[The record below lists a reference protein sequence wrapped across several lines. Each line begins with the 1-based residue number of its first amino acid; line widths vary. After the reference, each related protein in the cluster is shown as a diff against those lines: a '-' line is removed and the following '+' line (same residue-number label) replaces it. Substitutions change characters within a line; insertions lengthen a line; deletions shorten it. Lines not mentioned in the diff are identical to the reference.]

1 MLWLLQVNDL
11 LAAAV
16 AAAVVVVSLR
26 FWRRKG
32 LERLKDEESL
42 WGREVVVVMVMVGCN
57 FREEEMALRAT
68 EVEEVAIV
76 GGTLGS
82 SFFAFVTRK
91 KVQSKH

>member
-42 WGREVVVVMVMVGCN
+42 WGREVVVVMVGCN